1 MDKDLYAVLGVSE
14 QAGADEIKLAYRK
27 LAMKYHPDRNPGNPL
42 AEEKFK
48 EIQYAY
54 EILSDSEN
62 GRNITPPS
70 GNLSVDMKKGKS
82 RFSAGSGREGSVFI
96 VSSPAAARHTGRSL
110 NGAHPTDTMLP
121 GHRVRPAARTMSSQ
135 PTSFSDW
142 V

>member
-54 EILSDSEN
+54 EILSDE
-62 GRNITPPS
+62 R
-70 GNLSVDMKKGKS
+70 
-82 RFSAGSGREGSVFI
+82 SGR
-96 VSSPAAARHTGRSL
+96 
-110 NGAHPTDTMLP
+110 AH
-121 GHRVRPAARTMSSQ
+121 V
-135 PTSFSDW
+135 
-142 V
+142 